1 MATTIHLTGT
11 PSGADP
17 SPARRQALGLG
28 AAPLLALLLPLG
40 LALQPAGVAA
50 IEAQPGGATAAA
62 APAATQPAAAQP
74 PATQPAATEPA
85 ATKPAA
91 TDDSEAPGAREKA
104 LLEKIRSLKAPRW
117 RVFGVCR
124 YDWAGWRLAEGN
136 VRTTAVECGSPPV
149 SSSVAVHC
157 DTLKLTR
164 RVGDAAWETW
174 RLPFSRDESTT
185 LGGEDEMMASLCA
198 NVTPASTPA
207 TLPPAAQPAGDNP
220 APKSATPQT
229 AAPKTAPP
237 KTTAPTTTAPKSTA
251 PKAAAPKAA
260 ATKTAAPK
268 PATAKPAS
276 SKPAAP

>member
-1 MATTIHLTGT
+1 MATTIHPTGT

-17 SPARRQALGLG
+17 SPARLQAWALG
-28 AAPLLALLLPLG
+28 AVRLLALLLPFG
-40 LALQPAGVAA
+40 LALQRAGVAA
-50 IEAQPGGATAAA
+50 VEAQPGGATAAPAPA
-62 APAATQPAAAQP
+62 ATEPTAAQPAATQPAA
-74 PATQPAATEPA
+74 TE
-85 ATKPAA
+85 PAA

-136 VRTTAVECGSPPV
+136 VRTTAVECDTPPV
-149 SSSVAVHC
+149 SSIVAVHC

-164 RVGDAAWETW
+164 RVGDSPWETW

-207 TLPPAAQPAGDNP
+207 TPPPAAQPAGETS
-220 APKSATPQT
+220 APKSAAPQT
-229 AAPKTAPP
+229 KAPKTAPP
-237 KTTAPTTTAPKSTA
+237 KATAPK
-251 PKAAAPKAA
+251 PV
-260 ATKTAAPK
+260 
-268 PATAKPAS
+268 TAKPAS